1 MESVMAV
8 NRKYDPLQDMLKS
21 THDMDAMRQ
30 AIEELAGYHREWN
43 GSPVFTIEEVQQARK
58 AAKAQI
64 EKLQQEMKKF
74 DQILEFIEQL
84 PFKEGDA
91 AFHKDHGNV
100 LIGGVALNEVVENST
115 YSIVLRTG
123 KRLQVKTDE
132 LMPISEATKVL
143 FGKK

>member
-1 MESVMAV
+1 MSK
-8 NRKYDPLQDMLKS
+8 KYDPYQDVFGAKIKS
-21 THDMDAMRQ
+21 DDLDAMRQ
-30 AIEELAGYHREWN
+30 AIEELAGASFAREFAAM
-43 GSPVFTIEEVQQARK
+43 PIFTAEEVRLARK
-58 AAKAQI
+58 AAQAQI
-64 EKLQQEMKKF
+64 EKLQKDLNRYDKT
-74 DQILEFIEQL
+74 LEFIESL

-100 LIGGVALNEVVENST
+100 LIHGVSINENFENST